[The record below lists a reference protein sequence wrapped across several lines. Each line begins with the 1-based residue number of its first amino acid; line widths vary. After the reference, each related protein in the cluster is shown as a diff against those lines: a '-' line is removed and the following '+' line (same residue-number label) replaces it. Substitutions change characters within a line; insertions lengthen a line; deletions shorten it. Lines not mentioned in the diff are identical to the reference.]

1 MVGTQ
6 ISGHSVAPASAFSWI
21 AGGFPDTFRRHSQ
34 SSPAGTVGYTHCA
47 GGRVDRLYRRA
58 VFPICLFPETAVMIE
73 ISQVSFSY
81 DQRTVLKDIS
91 FTVEEGERVAIIGPN
106 GAGKSTLLRL
116 ISGLLKPGAGYI
128 HITSG
133 DYVYQPHKFNRR
145 LAARLVAVVPQ
156 RAPQNVD
163 FTVEELILAGRYSRS
178 SLLGYSA
185 SDQKIVQSTIERCG
199 LSGFQPRRLN
209 ELSGGELKRAMI
221 ARALVQEAPIVLLD
235 EPTTDL
241 DLRYQ
246 EEILQ
251 LVKGETGEKHL
262 LIAVLH
268 DLVLASRHFPRT
280 IILSDGQLQADG
292 KTSDVLS
299 SQNITRAFNIDVE
312 AEWWHGQLVLVPK

>member
-1 MVGTQ
+1 
-6 ISGHSVAPASAFSWI
+6 
-21 AGGFPDTFRRHSQ
+21 
-34 SSPAGTVGYTHCA
+34 
-47 GGRVDRLYRRA
+47 
-58 VFPICLFPETAVMIE
+58 MIE
-73 ISQVSFSY
+73 INQVSFSY
-81 DQRTVLKDIS
+81 DQRAVLSDIS
-91 FTVEEGERVAIIGPN
+91 FTVEEGEKVAIIGPN
-106 GAGKSTLLRL
+106 GAGKSTLLKL

-128 HITSG
+128 HIISG
-133 DYVYQPHKFNRR
+133 DYMYQPHKFNRR

-156 RAPQNVD
+156 RAPQNAD
-163 FTVEELILAGRYSRS
+163 FTVEELILSGRYSRS
-178 SLLGYSA
+178 GLLGYSTR
-185 SDQKIVQSTIERCG
+185 DQKVVQSTIERCG
-199 LSGFQPRRLN
+199 LSGFQSRRLD

-262 LIAVLH
+262 LVAVLH

-292 KTSDVLS
+292 KTPEVLS
-299 SQNITRAFNIDVE
+299 SQNITRAFNTDVDV
-312 AEWWHGQLVLVPK
+312 EWWHGQLVLIPK